1 MYLQMEGATVPTGIG
16 LDEAIKSL
24 PGLLAPSGSGDPRR
38 RLGDV
43 IVDLGYADRELVE
56 RVMAE
61 EANSNRRMG
70 ELLVASGILDPTK
83 LAHALAER
91 NGLPFIDLTLFPVD
105 HGAANLL
112 SATDARRLGAIP
124 VAFLPERRLL
134 VASGDPSNVLGIDD
148 IAMATGY
155 SVSRAMA
162 APEAI
167 ERLISRLSGLGEAVE
182 QIDDEPIEE
191 VRSDEVLELRASA
204 EEAPVVKL
212 VHSIIAD
219 AVRRGASDIHF
230 EPTRK
235 DMLVRFRVDGVVL
248 EPSTVPKQVV
258 AGLVSRVKIMAEL
271 DIAERRVPQDGRV
284 ALAVDG
290 RHIDLRVST
299 LPVIRGESVVIR
311 ILDKDALVID
321 LAGLGMAERDRGPV
335 LKAVHQVRGAVLVT
349 GPTGAGKTT
358 TMYSLLRQINTPDRT
373 VISIED
379 PVEYEVEGVKQIHVN
394 TKAGLTFAAGLRSMI
409 RSDPDALMVGEIRD
423 GETAR
428 IGMEAALT
436 GHLVVST
443 LHTSDAA
450 TVPARLIDMGIE
462 PFLVASGLE
471 CAIGQRLVRRLCD
484 ECKVQ
489 VEIPAEQ
496 LGGEPGAPPV
506 TAFEPGGCTS
516 CGGTGYHGRVA
527 LFEVLAVNEEIQELI
542 MRRANGKE
550 IAAAAAR
557 AGMRDLRTD
566 GMEKVRAGVTSP
578 AELVRVAGA

>member
-1 MYLQMEGATVPTGIG
+1 
-16 LDEAIKSL
+16 
-24 PGLLAPSGSGDPRR
+24 
-38 RLGDV
+38 
-43 IVDLGYADRELVE
+43 
-56 RVMAE
+56 VMAE
-61 EANSNRRMG
+61 EAASNRRMG
-70 ELLVASGILDPTK
+70 ELLVASGILDPTQ

-91 NGLPFIDLTLFPVD
+91 NGLEFIDLSIFPVD

-112 SATDARRLGAIP
+112 SPSDARRLGAVP
-124 VAFLPERRLL
+124 VAFLPGRRLL

-155 SVSRAMA
+155 SVQQSIA

-167 ERLISRLSGLGEAVE
+167 EELISRLSGLGDAVKPV
-182 QIDDEPIEE
+182 DDEPIEE
-191 VRSDEVLELRASA
+191 VRSDEVIELRASA

-230 EPTRK
+230 EPTRE

-248 EPSTVPKQVV
+248 EPSTVPRQAM
-258 AGLVSRVKIMAEL
+258 AGLVSRIKIMADL

-284 ALAVDG
+284 ALSVDG
-290 RHIDLRVST
+290 RQVDLRVST

-311 ILDKDALVID
+311 ILDKEALVVD
-321 LAGLGMAERDRGPV
+321 LADLGMAERDREPV
-335 LKAVHQVRGAVLVT
+335 LRAVRQVRGAVLVT

-358 TMYSLLRQINTPDRT
+358 TLYSLLGEINTPDRT

-379 PVEYEVEGVKQIHVN
+379 PVEYEVDGIKQIHVN
-394 TKAGLTFAAGLRSMI
+394 PKAGLTFAAGLRSMI

-428 IGMEAALT
+428 IAMEAALT

-484 ECKVQ
+484 RCKKP
-489 VEIPAEQ
+489 VEVPAEQ
-496 LGGEPGAPPV
+496 LGGEEGDPDLTV
-506 TAFEPGGCTS
+506 HEPGGCTS
-516 CGGTGYHGRVA
+516 CAGTGYRGRVA
-527 LFEVLAVNEEIQELI
+527 LYEVLPVNEEIQELI
-542 MRRANGKE
+542 LHRSSGKE
-550 IAAAAAR
+550 IAAAAKR
-557 AGMRDLRTD
+557 ADMHDLRAD
-566 GMEKVRAGVTSP
+566 GMEKVREGVTSL
-578 AELVRVAGA
+578 AELLRVTGA